1 MFQFNSTS
9 AFDNWYL
16 ESLDDPTELL
26 QGQFPT
32 EPTQEISSSYAQHKA
47 LNRASPIIQFLN
59 GAADTVSFEA
69 RFYAIDSDTSNVKS
83 NVDQLIKWA
92 KRDDNLNR
100 PHRLKFYV
108 GDGHLEMS
116 PCVITS
122 LGGIKYSKPT
132 KEGGVREITLT
143 INLLSYNAYDLDIE
157 PVADTRYHRSKV
169 GDYYEMLSYREYGTT
184 DFGDAIRVL
193 HPTKPN
199 LQTANIVK
207 LPSRNTLQKTRPGQ
221 KSLQLKTA
229 YGKKETAQRTLRL
242 ELFDRTNRTY
252 VSHII
257 KE

>member
-1 MFQFNSTS
+1 MFNSTS
-9 AFDNWYL
+9 QFDAWFL
-16 ESLDDPTELL
+16 ESLDVPTELL

-32 EPTQEISSSYAQHKA
+32 EPTLEVGSNYAQHKA
-47 LNRASPIIQFLN
+47 LNRATPILQFLN
-59 GAADTVSFEA
+59 GNADTLSFEVK
-69 RFYAIDSDTSNVKS
+69 FYAIDSNTAIVKE

-100 PHRLKFYV
+100 PQLLKFYV

-122 LGGIKYSKPT
+122 LSGIKYSKPT
-132 KEGGVREITLT
+132 KEGGAREVNMT
-143 INLLSYNAYDLDIE
+143 INLLSYSEYDLD
-157 PVADTRYHRSKV
+157 VVAADTLYRRTKT
-169 GDYYEMLSYREYGTT
+169 GDYYELLSYQHYGTP
-184 DFGDAIRVL
+184 DFGDALRVM

-199 LQTANIVK
+199 LQSANIVK
-207 LPSRNTLQKTRPGQ
+207 LPSRNTLQKHLPGQ

-229 YGKKETAQRTLRL
+229 YGRKDTNQRALRL

-252 VSHII
+252 VSHIV

>member
-1 MFQFNSTS
+1 MSNSTS
-9 AFDNWYL
+9 SSFDTWYL

-32 EPTQEISSSYAQHKA
+32 EPTQEISSNYAQHRS
-47 LNRASPIIQFLN
+47 LNRASPIIQFLS
-59 GAADTVSFEA
+59 GDADTVSFEVK
-69 RFYAIDSDTSNVKS
+69 FFSIDSNTAPAKES
-83 NVDQLIKWA
+83 VDQLIKWT

-100 PHRLKFYV
+100 PHLLKFYV

-116 PCVITS
+116 PCIITS
-122 LGGIKYSKPT
+122 LGGIKYGKPT
-132 KEGGVREITLT
+132 KEGGIREVTMT
-143 INLLSYNAYDLDIE
+143 INLLSYNKYDLDIIA
-157 PVADTRYHRSKV
+157 ADTLYTRTRS
-169 GDYYEMLSYREYGTT
+169 GDYFELLSYRHYGST
-184 DFGDAIRVL
+184 DFGDALRWL

-207 LPSRNTLQKTRPGQ
+207 LPSRETLQKQERGQ

-229 YGKKETAQRTLRL
+229 YGRKDTKQRALRIA
-242 ELFDRTNRTY
+242 LFDRTNRTY